1 MNAIRLLSV
10 SLPSIAAAA
19 LLACSCGAARA
30 DGLADLRGALARL
43 PGTTPLK
50 ASVDA
55 HDWRRTGD
63 GKDAEEHQGSV
74 SLGLEDGARGL
85 SPIYGRDLLAR
96 SDAEQRAAVK
106 DKKAGK
112 PIETTLGQVGLPE
125 LHAMASA
132 SSWLSRQ
139 VDEAVFKSEA
149 ADTLDGKAVR
159 RLVLESGIDS
169 LSADNRKYAKE
180 FKSVLT
186 IWIGADGT
194 PLAST
199 RHVDLSGSAFVVIK
213 FEMHDEENRAFA
225 VVGDRLVETRNDEKG
240 SAKGA
245 GNDTEYRTER
255 HLQVLP

>member
-1 MNAIRLLSV
+1 MIPTRFRSL
-10 SLPSIAAAA
+10 SLPLVVAAA
-19 LLACSCGAARA
+19 LLACGAARA
-30 DGLADLRGALARL
+30 DGVADLRGALARL

-50 ASVDA
+50 ATVDA

-74 SLGLEDGARGL
+74 SLGLEDGPRGL

-112 PIETTLGQVGLPE
+112 PIESTLGQLGLPE

-132 SSWLSRQ
+132 APWLSRQ

-149 ADTLDGKAVR
+149 ADTLDGKAAR
-159 RLVLESGIDS
+159 RLVFETGIDS
-169 LSADNRKYAKE
+169 LSEGDRKYAKE

-186 IWIGADGT
+186 VWIGADGT

-199 RHVDLSGSAFVVIK
+199 RRVDLSGSAFIVVK

-255 HLQVLP
+255 RLQVLP